1 MADNYFIVIDKEK
14 VFVSEEVYKTYQQM
28 KRQERTQSEK
38 DARNGLISYEMFTT
52 ETIQG
57 EDLLCDSLQPSIE
70 DAASCIYA
78 LISYLRKN
86 ESS

>member
-1 MADNYFIVIDKEK
+1 MADNYFIVIDREK

-57 EDLLCDSLQPSIE
+57 EDLLCDSLQPSVE
-70 DAASCIYA
+70 
-78 LISYLRKN
+78 
-86 ESS
+86 